1 MSFADSSSNIRLGD
15 HTLYASVQNGDGDWG
30 DCELNLNTILGNH
43 DGEFA
48 PGGENFFD
56 SGQGIWLWLDG
67 TTLRGQLMNVEGEW
81 KDAEIDLN
89 RFIGNDNGSLLE

>member
-30 DCELNLNTILGNH
+30 DCELNLNTILG
-43 DGEFA
+43 
-48 PGGENFFD
+48 
-56 SGQGIWLWLDG
+56 IWLDG

-89 RFIGNDNGSLLE
+89 GFIGNDNGSLIFVG